1 MHCKSILLQFLG
13 VKKGCKSCNYLIYTL
28 CCGETGKYTSAEIFT
43 ENIEDAALQWV
54 KEQCD
59 HPAFE
64 SVRIVQMPDVHAGNS
79 CNVGTAYRIRLPYL
93 NPDHVG
99 VDIGCT
105 ISMHR
110 LSSVVA
116 PEDLPLLD
124 HKIRGTIPAGMEICE
139 KNSLNEKELF
149 RFLNSQYQRARS
161 SAPDLINE
169 VPRIDAR
176 FVSDFCRRIKLQE
189 AIFYKSLGTLG
200 GGNHFIEYGEDD
212 KTQKDGSRYIAVHGT
227 WGVKWPIIG
236 TTSHR
241 IRRERNS

>member
-1 MHCKSILLQFLG
+1 MII
-13 VKKGCKSCNYLIYTL
+13 KGQ
-28 CCGETGKYTSAEIFT
+28 YTSTEIFT
-43 ENIEDAALQWV
+43 ENIEEAALQWV
-54 KEQCD
+54 REQCD

-64 SVRIVQMPDVHAGNS
+64 GVRIVQMPDVHAGNS
-79 CNVGTAYRIRLPYL
+79 CNVGTAYRIGTYL

-116 PEDLPLLD
+116 SEDFALLD
-124 HKIRGTIPAGMEICE
+124 HKIRGVIPTGMEICE

-149 RFLNSQYQRARS
+149 RFLNSQYQKARS

-212 KTQKDGSRYIAVHGT
+212 KTQEGWLTIHCGSRNV
-227 WGVKWPIIG
+227 GVKVANHWHNIAQNPKRAQFIGYLWGDALMPYIIIKSSV
-236 TTSHR
+236 TVFLPY
-241 IRRERNS
+241 